1 MMRKRTNRE
10 HEVRGNAPLLSPQV
24 SGEQLGSNVKMLS
37 RITAFSV
44 IIAIAAIVFSLLTVG
59 ANQNE
64 LNTLKASSTPS
75 VVAKTAL
82 PQGTTITADLVET
95 IDIPTPYVERD
106 CATTSAEVIGKIT
119 AAAIPEK
126 GQINKGALAGEGN
139 VSSLAAA
146 LEAGTF
152 AASVAVDA
160 ETGLAGLL
168 RQGDRVDILAEG
180 RPIVENVRVVALDG
194 ELDAGVTEYSTATL
208 QVALADAQALQIAQM
223 NDPLRLILHSAVR
236 TNQ

>member
-1 MMRKRTNRE
+1 MMRKKTN
-10 HEVRGNAPLLSPQV
+10 HEQDIHGNAPLLSPQV

-44 IIAIAAIVFSLLTVG
+44 MVAIAAIAFSLLTVG

-64 LNTLKASSTPS
+64 LNALKATSTPS

-82 PQGTTITADLVET
+82 PQGTTITADLIET
-95 IDIPTPYVERD
+95 IDIPTPYVARD
-106 CATTSAEVIGKIT
+106 CATASAEAIGKIT

-146 LEAGTF
+146 LEADAF

-160 ETGLAGLL
+160 ETGLSGML
-168 RQGDRVDILAEG
+168 RQGDRVDVLAEG
-180 RPIVENVRVVALDG
+180 RPIVENVRVIALDG
-194 ELDAGVTEYSTATL
+194 ELYTGITEYSTATL
-208 QVALADAQALQIAQM
+208 QVTLADAQALQIAQM
-223 NDPLRLILHSAVR
+223 NDPVRLILHSAVR